1 MEESVFEDLLNMFLN
16 SPATKS
22 MLGEVDGVEVISSIK
37 AIVPQGN
44 FAYKSLYIT
53 ITTNIPEWIESSE
66 ILLSW
71 NMDPRYWEDSIIPD
85 ILDKYFYPE
94 RDRIAFVKVISKQNV
109 ILFPETWGPESQ
121 YNNF

>member
-1 MEESVFEDLLNMFLN
+1 MEESVFEDLLNTFLN

-22 MLGEVDGVEVISSIK
+22 MLGEIDGVEVISSIR

-44 FAYKSLYIT
+44 FAYNSLYIT
-53 ITTNIPEWIESSE
+53 INTNIPELFEPSE

-94 RDRIAFVKVISKQNV
+94 RDRIAFVKVISKQKV
-109 ILFPETWGPESQ
+109 VLFPESWGSESQ

>member
-1 MEESVFEDLLNMFLN
+1 MEELVFEDLLNIFLN

>member
-1 MEESVFEDLLNMFLN
+1 MEELVFEDLLNIFLN

-53 ITTNIPEWIESSE
+53 ITTNITELYEPSE

-94 RDRIAFVKVISKQNV
+94 RDRITFVKVINKQNV

>member
-1 MEESVFEDLLNMFLN
+1 MEESVFEDLLNTFLN

-22 MLGEVDGVEVISSIK
+22 MLGEVDGVEVISSIRV
-37 AIVPQGN
+37 IVPQGN

-53 ITTNIPEWIESSE
+53 ITTNIPELFESSE

-85 ILDKYFYPE
+85 ILEKYFYPE

-109 ILFPETWGPESQ
+109 VLFPESWGSESQ

>member
-1 MEESVFEDLLNMFLN
+1 MEESVFEDLLNNFLN

-53 ITTNIPEWIESSE
+53 ITTNITELFEPSE
-66 ILLSW
+66 LLLSW

-94 RDRIAFVKVISKQNV
+94 RDRITFVKVISKQNV
-109 ILFPETWGPESQ
+109 ILFPENCGPESQ